1 MAIVVLFLAIDDE
14 FCTVILSTDAV
25 ILTTAVHVTIKLA
38 DPTWLPPEEEK
49 LVMLIPPVE

>member
-49 LVMLIPPVE
+49 LVMLTPPVE